1 MKKRTKLDRDYLVKT
16 FNILAKKLNDE
27 EFALVCG
34 TFNMLFVGHK
44 FGLEPDG
51 FDLIN
56 IGLESKK
63 NYKKTLNTSRHGN
76 IIKLKP
82 EISR

>member
-16 FNILAKKLNDE
+16 FDILAKKLTDE

-63 NYKKTLNTSRHGN
+63 NYKKTLNTSRQGN

-82 EISR
+82 ELSR